1 MMLKEESFKKAL
13 NLLPNGVILLDLVS
27 SKIEFANNEL
37 HSLVENKASLKEVE
51 GEGQPPLEKSPR
63 NSGDF
68 EALKSKLTL
77 FVRASSVEG
86 DENGI
91 GDAGGSIRESSSN
104 PSDRSKAANLRDYL
118 Q

>member
-51 GEGQPPLEKSPR
+51 
-63 NSGDF
+63 
-68 EALKSKLTL
+68 
-77 FVRASSVEG
+77 
-86 DENGI
+86 
-91 GDAGGSIRESSSN
+91 
-104 PSDRSKAANLRDYL
+104 
-118 Q
+118 